1 VQAVATAVGS
11 SRDLRK
17 AARRHRL
24 LEAALRLFSEQGYHD
39 TTVDDVV
46 AAARTS
52 KSAFYEHFESKEDCF
67 RVLLAAEGGDL
78 MKAVVDAAG
87 RGSGP
92 RDRVRRGIDAFV
104 RTCASR
110 SRVARLFLVESVGVS
125 PAIEEVRHEIQG
137 RFAAM
142 VESEVQHAA
151 ASDDFYASVDPIVY
165 GRAVVGAVNEATGYF
180 VTHAED
186 DPRAVSE
193 GLCRIFAP

>member
-1 VQAVATAVGS
+1 MATARAVAS

-17 AARRHRL
+17 AARRGRL
-24 LEAALRLFSEQGYHD
+24 LGAALRLFSERGYHD
-39 TTVDDVV
+39 TTVDEVV

-78 MKAVVDAAG
+78 IQAVVDAAG
-87 RGSGP
+87 GGSGP
-92 RDRVRRGIDAFV
+92 RERMRRGIDAFV

-110 SRVARLFLVESVGVS
+110 SPVARLVLVESVGVS
-125 PAIEEVRHEIQG
+125 PAIEAVRHEIQG

-151 ASDDFYASVDPIVY
+151 GSDDFYAAVDPIVY

-180 VTHAED
+180 LTHAEG
-186 DPRAVSE
+186 DPTAVSE